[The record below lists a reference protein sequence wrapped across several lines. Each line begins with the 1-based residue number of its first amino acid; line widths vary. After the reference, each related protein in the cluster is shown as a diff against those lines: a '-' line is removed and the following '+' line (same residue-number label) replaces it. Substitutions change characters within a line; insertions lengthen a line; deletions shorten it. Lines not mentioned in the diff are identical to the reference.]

1 MRKLSFY
8 KIVTVGTACIMLSAC
23 SATYNPNLTPE
34 QNRQNQ
40 RNAQYNNTL
49 GTGAVAGTALGA
61 LVGGLVGGKK
71 GLLIGSLSG
80 AALGAGSG
88 YMVADRNQN
97 QQITE
102 DQLNQQIAAA
112 HQIALTAQADA
123 QRASQQVDAA
133 QKQLATL
140 NQKIASRKIT
150 KAQYNRQLATLQKTS
165 TDLNSKI
172 NYYTAQSR
180 QMHQY
185 ATLSKDPRFTQEAQQ
200 TDDAINRLKY
210 AENLLATGMG
220 AQPTGYSQTRG

>member
-1 MRKLSFY
+1 MRKHSFF
-8 KIVTVGTACIMLSAC
+8 KIITVGTACVMLSAC

-34 QNRQNQ
+34 QNKQNQ
-40 RNAQYNNTL
+40 RNAQYNNTM
-49 GTGAVAGTALGA
+49 GTGAAAGTALGA
-61 LVGGLVGGKK
+61 LVGGLAGGKK
-71 GLLIGSLSG
+71 GLLIGALSG
-80 AALGAGSG
+80 AALGTGTG

-123 QRASQQVDAA
+123 QKAAQQVDTA

-140 NQKIASRKIT
+140 NQQIASKKIST
-150 KAQYNRQLATLQKTS
+150 AQYKRQLTTIQKTS
-165 TDLNSKI
+165 TDLNNKI
-172 NYYTAQSR
+172 NYYSEQSR

-210 AENLLATGMG
+210 AENVLATGMG

>member
-1 MRKLSFY
+1 MRKYSFY
-8 KIVTVGTACIMLSAC
+8 KLITIGTTCVMLSAC
-23 SATYNPNLTPE
+23 SATNNPNLTPE

-40 RNAQYNNTL
+40 RNAQYNNTM
-49 GTGAVAGTALGA
+49 GTGAIAGTALGA
-61 LVGGLVGGKK
+61 LVGGLAGGKK

-80 AALGAGSG
+80 AALGTGTG
-88 YMVADRNQN
+88 YMVAERNQN
-97 QQITE
+97 QQMTE

-112 HQIALTAQADA
+112 HQIALTAQSDA
-123 QRASQQVDAA
+123 QQAAQQVDAA

-140 NQKIASRKIT
+140 NQQIASKKIST
-150 KAQYNRQLATLQKTS
+150 TQYKRQLTKIQKTS

-172 NYYTAQSR
+172 NYYSEQSR

-210 AENLLATGMG
+210 AENVLATGMG